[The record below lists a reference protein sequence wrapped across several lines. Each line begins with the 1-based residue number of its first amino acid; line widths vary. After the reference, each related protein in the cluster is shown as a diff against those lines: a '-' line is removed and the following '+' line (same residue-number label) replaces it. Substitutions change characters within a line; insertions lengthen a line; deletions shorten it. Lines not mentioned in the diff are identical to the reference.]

1 MRHLHTDS
9 HFRLAIAALQDS
21 GGYVDTLLG
30 LARDQIMA
38 RQPLI
43 SPRRSRTRGHSAKS
57 LGRKPNEFALMSC
70 LLCKTPSQVGLF
82 SRGTSGT
89 LRTASMSQTHGIAE
103 AQKPCI
109 FGGKSARCLAPP
121 SRK

>member
-21 GGYVDTLLG
+21 GCYVDTLLG

-43 SPRRSRTRGHSAKS
+43 SPRPSRTRGS
-57 LGRKPNEFALMSC
+57 LIPRWRGRKPNEFALMSC
-70 LLCKTPSQVGLF
+70 L
-82 SRGTSGT
+82 
-89 LRTASMSQTHGIAE
+89 
-103 AQKPCI
+103 
-109 FGGKSARCLAPP
+109 
-121 SRK
+121 

>member
-43 SPRRSRTRGHSAKS
+43 SPKAFAPAWQSRSAKS
-57 LGRKPNEFALMSC
+57 LGR
-70 LLCKTPSQVGLF
+70 
-82 SRGTSGT
+82 
-89 LRTASMSQTHGIAE
+89 IANG
-103 AQKPCI
+103 P
-109 FGGKSARCLAPP
+109 
-121 SRK
+121 

>member
-43 SPRRSRTRGHSAKS
+43 SRRHARPRGNLVPRNRSVGS
-57 LGRKPNEFALMSC
+57 LTFHERPRAIQG
-70 LLCKTPSQVGLF
+70 
-82 SRGTSGT
+82 
-89 LRTASMSQTHGIAE
+89 
-103 AQKPCI
+103 
-109 FGGKSARCLAPP
+109 ARQH
-121 SRK
+121 

>member
-21 GGYVDTLLG
+21 DGYVDTLLG

-43 SPRRSRTRGHSAKS
+43 SPR
-57 LGRKPNEFALMSC
+57 
-70 LLCKTPSQVGLF
+70 
-82 SRGTSGT
+82 
-89 LRTASMSQTHGIAE
+89 
-103 AQKPCI
+103 
-109 FGGKSARCLAPP
+109 P
-121 SRK
+121 SRAREMSRSEAERICIDVLSLSRAT

>member
-1 MRHLHTDS
+1 MRNLHTDS

-43 SPRRSRTRGHSAKS
+43 SPRPSRAPGNLVPRNGAVGSRTNLH
-57 LGRKPNEFALMSC
+57 
-70 LLCKTPSQVGLF
+70 
-82 SRGTSGT
+82 
-89 LRTASMSQTHGIAE
+89 
-103 AQKPCI
+103 
-109 FGGKSARCLAPP
+109 
-121 SRK
+121 

>member
-43 SPRRSRTRGHSAKS
+43 SPRPSRTRGSLIPRNHSV
-57 LGRKPNEFALMSC
+57 R
-70 LLCKTPSQVGLF
+70 
-82 SRGTSGT
+82 SRTN
-89 LRTASMSQTHGIAE
+89 LH
-103 AQKPCI
+103 
-109 FGGKSARCLAPP
+109 
-121 SRK
+121 

>member
-43 SPRRSRTRGHSAKS
+43 SPRHSRPRASQGARGERARRAKIAAFRLNGEDARSRSPWK
-57 LGRKPNEFALMSC
+57 
-70 LLCKTPSQVGLF
+70 
-82 SRGTSGT
+82 
-89 LRTASMSQTHGIAE
+89 
-103 AQKPCI
+103 
-109 FGGKSARCLAPP
+109 
-121 SRK
+121 